1 MCLIISAA
9 ARIDRGPDNVGAQVG
24 SNVDLRCRLHH
35 RSCNNV
41 IWSRTDLSGSSSIL
55 YAANSMLESY
65 GGRYSVNVTGRRA
78 CTLHIAG
85 LELSDA
91 GIITCVDAVPGA
103 SPQLKKSATITVAGK
118 CLVWNILI
126 FVFVDCVVYITLEL

>member
-1 MCLIISAA
+1 MCIDIVAS
-9 ARIDRGPDNVGAQVG
+9 ARIDRGPDNVGVQFG
-24 SNVDLRCRLHH
+24 SNVELRCRLHH

-55 YAANSMLESY
+55 YAGNGMIESY
-65 GGRYSVNVTGRRA
+65 GGRYSVNVSARRA
-78 CTLHIAG
+78 CTFHITG

-103 SPQLKKSATITVAGK
+103 SPQPKKSATITVVGMWLSLDSRFK
-118 CLVWNILI
+118 
-126 FVFVDCVVYITLEL
+126 